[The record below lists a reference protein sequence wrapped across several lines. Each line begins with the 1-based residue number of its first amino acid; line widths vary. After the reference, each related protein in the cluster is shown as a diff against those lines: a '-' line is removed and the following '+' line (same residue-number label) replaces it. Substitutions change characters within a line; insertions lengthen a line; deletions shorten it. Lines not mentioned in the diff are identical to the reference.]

1 MKNKLGIDAGGSL
14 IKVAYEEKGNL
25 HTKIFPIEQVDQLLS
40 WLHILSPDSML
51 YLTGGKSSLIQ
62 NKAKQPKQKIDEF
75 QALTAGTRFLLKKE
89 KEILSE
95 PFILVSIGTGTSIFY
110 VEENHSERLLGSGIG
125 GGTFMG
131 LGNIITGGSS
141 FQELTESA
149 ANGNHKNSDLLIKDI
164 YAPDEP
170 PLDGELTASNFGKA
184 ALNTQASTEDHLA
197 AVINLIGETLILLA
211 GHAASTKQV
220 KKCVFVGSTLNG
232 NAPLKQRLSNFQQM
246 FPYTPL
252 FLDKGAFAGAIG
264 TLML

>member
-14 IKVAYEEKGNL
+14 IKVAYEEKENL
-25 HTKIFPIEQVDQLLS
+25 HTKIFPIEQVDQLLG
-40 WLHILSPDSML
+40 WLHFLSPDSML

-62 NKAKQPKQKIDEF
+62 DRANQAIQKIDEF
-75 QALTAGTRFLLKKE
+75 QALTAGTRFLLKRE
-89 KEILSE
+89 KEILSQ

-110 VEENHSERLLGSGIG
+110 VEADHYERLLGTGIG

-141 FQELTESA
+141 FQELTEIA
-149 ANGNHKNSDLLIKDI
+149 ASGNHENSDLLINDI
-164 YAPDEP
+164 YAPDAP
-170 PLDGELTASNFGKA
+170 PLDGKLTASNFGKA
-184 ALNTQASTEDHLA
+184 AFNRKASMEDHLA
-197 AVINLIGETLILLA
+197 AVINLIGETIILLA

-220 KKCVFVGSTLNG
+220 DKIVFIGSTLNG
-232 NAPLKQRLSNFQQM
+232 NVPLKQRLSNFQQM

-264 TLML
+264 TLLV